1 MRLKGSKVIIRPISA
16 RYTHKKEKE
25 AYEREIKKLK
35 ENK

>member
-1 MRLKGSKVIIRPISA
+1 MKLATLEHDGFDWDDG
-16 RYTHKKEKE
+16 KEKE